1 LRGEFRASVRVKF
14 GEEMLMDKGSLN
26 CGGRRGR
33 PFAMSTGNPVID
45 MASAG
50 VVNMTTPNRVK
61 TSALPIA
68 IPDSNGGSRKRNGS
82 PRSVQSGTS
91 SKLIQSHSCQ
101 QTFCWPFRKPSVA
114 FIQLIKVQ
122 P

>member
-1 LRGEFRASVRVKF
+1 MRGEFCASVRVKF
-14 GEEMLMDKGSLN
+14 VEVMLMDKGSLN

-50 VVNMTTPNRVK
+50 VVSMSTPNRVK

-68 IPDSNGGSRKRNGS
+68 IPDSNGGSRKQNGS
-82 PRSVQSGTS
+82 PRSVQSGISLNST
-91 SKLIQSHSCQ
+91 
-101 QTFCWPFRKPSVA
+101 
-114 FIQLIKVQ
+114 
-122 P
+122 